1 MSHESIAA
9 QHREDT
15 TMTTRLPQFETIAD
29 VTAHLF
35 ALDPQFSAEVTEDEM
50 RDIVRANHAGRYQDI
65 ARDNIDAMYE
75 AAIALATSR

>member
-1 MSHESIAA
+1 
-9 QHREDT
+9 
-15 TMTTRLPQFETIAD
+15 MTTRLPQFETIAD

-50 RDIVRANHAGRYQDI
+50 RDLVLANKAGRYEEID
-65 ARDNIDAMYE
+65 RDNIDAMYE